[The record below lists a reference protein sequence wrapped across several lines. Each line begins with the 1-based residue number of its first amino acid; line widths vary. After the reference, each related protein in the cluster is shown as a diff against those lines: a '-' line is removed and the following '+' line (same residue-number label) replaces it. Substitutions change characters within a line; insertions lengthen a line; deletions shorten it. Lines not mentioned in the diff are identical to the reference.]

1 MSRLLNCLNHINMD
15 FAWTPDGC
23 VNGRTQYGFAD
34 GRWTRLFVPND
45 EDTISVNSFDPQA
58 RSFRTDRFPLSQSAM
73 AKARAARAAYQAPR
87 CGADGAASALGE
99 MQSGVT
105 ALLPAQPT
113 ERLVYTCSAKSG
125 S

>member
-1 MSRLLNCLNHINMD
+1 MNENTAPRAIGKPRKGPRPWKRYTEVPEFEH
-15 FAWTPDGC
+15 F
-23 VNGRTQYGFAD
+23 
-34 GRWTRLFVPND
+34 LFVPND

-87 CGADGAASALGE
+87 CGAEGAASALGE